1 MSAVIENHEH
11 DHHGPQKGILRWL
24 FTTNHKDIGTL
35 YLWFSFLMFLTGGAM
50 AMGDK
55 SRAF

>member
-35 YLWFSFLMFLTGGAM
+35 YLWFSFLMFLTGVAM
-50 AMGDK
+50 AMGI
-55 SRAF
+55 RA